1 MGSLD
6 SIEKYTIELDKWQ
19 LCRIYLK
26 EPVHDTI
33 SFNVGG
39 NRVIIFGG
47 FNNSQPNQTFDLY
60 DLTCETLPLVEIL
73 DLGKSYVPPVLD
85 HVSGYL
91 HYYVGYGDQELKHSR
106 MNIGALMCS
115 CQMRTGYKQVV

>member
-19 LCRIYLK
+19 LCRIFLK

-33 SFNVGG
+33 SFNLGG
-39 NRVIIFGG
+39 NRVLIFGG
-47 FNNSQPNQTFDLY
+47 FSNSQVNSTFDIY
-60 DLTCETLPLVEIL
+60 DLTCETLQNTEPLES
-73 DLGKSYVPPVLD
+73 GKSYVPPVLD

-91 HYYVGYGDQELKHSR
+91 HYYIGYGD
-106 MNIGALMCS
+106 
-115 CQMRTGYKQVV
+115 